1 MKNIVLNFDKN
12 EISVADESFKS
23 LRANIQFCGKDIHT
37 IAVTSCLPNDGK
49 STISINVSR
58 ALALAGKKVLFV
70 DADLRKSIIVK
81 KYVEAVG
88 IIGLSELLSGQA
100 EIDDVKYKTQIE
112 NFDIIFSGQYPANP
126 AELLSSKAFEDFLA
140 EEKDKYDYIIIDTP
154 PLGVVIDA
162 AVVAGDCD
170 GTVLV
175 LSEGR
180 IKASFAKGVMSQL
193 EKSGAHILGA
203 VINENEK
210 TKKNSIRYGKGYGK
224 YYNKYYYS
232 KYSYKYS
239 YKSDDKD

>member
-1 MKNIVLNFDKN
+1 MKEVVLDFDKN
-12 EISVADESFKS
+12 EISVTDESFKS
-23 LRANIQFCGKDIHT
+23 LRANIQFCGKNIHT

-49 STISINVSR
+49 STISINLSR

-81 KYVEAVG
+81 KYVDTSG

-100 EIDDVKYKTQIE
+100 ELDDVKYRTQIE

-126 AELLSSKAFEDFLA
+126 AELLSSVAFEEFLA
-140 EEKDKYDYIIIDTP
+140 TVKGEYDYIIIDTP

-162 AVVAGDCD
+162 AIVAGDCD

-175 LSEGR
+175 ISEGR
-180 IKASFAKGVMSQL
+180 IKASFAKGVMNQL

-210 TKKNSIRYGKGYGK
+210 TKSNRVNYGK
-224 YYNKYYYS
+224 YYKYYGKYYS

-239 YKSDDKD
+239 YTNDDDKK

>member
-1 MKNIVLNFDKN
+1 MKNVVLNYDKN
-12 EISVADESFKS
+12 EISVTDESFKS

-49 STISINVSR
+49 STISINLARS
-58 ALALAGKKVLFV
+58 LALAGKKVLFV

-81 KYVEAVG
+81 KYVEATG
-88 IIGLSELLSGQA
+88 IMGLSELLSGQV
-100 EIDDVKYKTQIE
+100 EIDEVKYRTQID
-112 NFDIIFSGQYPANP
+112 NLDVIFSGQYPANP
-126 AELLSSKAFEDFLA
+126 AELLSSKAFEDFLE
-140 EEKDKYDYIIIDTP
+140 EEKSEYDYIIIDTP

-175 LSEGR
+175 ISEGR
-180 IKASFAKGVMSQL
+180 IKATFAKSVMSQL

-210 TKKNSIRYGKGYGK
+210 SKSNRIQYGK
-224 YYNKYYYS
+224 YYKYYGKYYS

-239 YKSDDKD
+239 YTNDDGKK

>member
-1 MKNIVLNFDKN
+1 MKNIVLNFEKN
-12 EISVADESFKS
+12 EISVTDESFKS

-49 STISINVSR
+49 STISINLTR
-58 ALALAGKKVLFV
+58 ALALAGKKALFV
-70 DADLRKSIIVK
+70 DGDLRKSIIVK
-81 KYVEAVG
+81 KYVDTTG

-100 EIDDVKYKTQIE
+100 ELEDVKYRTQIE

-126 AELLSSKAFEDFLA
+126 AELLSSSAFEDFLA
-140 EEKDKYDYIIIDTP
+140 TVKGEYDYIIIDTP

-180 IKASFAKGVMSQL
+180 IKASFAKSVMNQL

-210 TKKNSIRYGKGYGK
+210 TKSNRVNYGKYYKYYGK
-224 YYNKYYYS
+224 YYNKYA
-232 KYSYKYS
+232 YKYS
-239 YKSDDKD
+239 YTNNDDKK

>member
-12 EISVADESFKS
+12 EISVTDESFKS

-49 STISINVSR
+49 STISINLSR

-81 KYVEAVG
+81 KYVEETG
-88 IIGLSELLSGQA
+88 IVGLSELLSGQA
-100 EIDDVKYKTQIE
+100 EIDDVKYRTQID
-112 NFDIIFSGQYPANP
+112 NFDVIFSGQYPANP
-126 AELLSSKAFEDFLA
+126 AELLSSKSFEDFLE
-140 EEKDKYDYIIIDTP
+140 EEKGKYDYIIIDTP

-175 LSEGR
+175 ISEGR
-180 IKASFAKGVMSQL
+180 IKAKFAKNVMSQL

-210 TKKNSIRYGKGYGK
+210 TKSNRVSYGK
-224 YYNKYYYS
+224 YYKYYGKYYS

-239 YKSDDKD
+239 YKNDDENK